1 MKFAFDIE
9 TTGLYPEIDEIL
21 SLAIVDEDMKM
32 VYSHR
37 FRPEHTESWEDAERI
52 NGISPEMVKNEPLFR
67 DCVPEIQSVFD
78 RADAIISYNGKR
90 FDIRFLEAAGLAF
103 PQEHIDVMADM
114 LPWRMKLCV
123 LTEKLDYT
131 FNAHDSAEDAKAT
144 MYCYQRLAAGAQI
157 II

>member
-1 MKFAFDIE
+1 MKFAFGIE

-21 SLAIVDEDMKM
+21 SLAIVDEDLNP

-67 DCVPEIQSVFD
+67 DCVPEIQSKFD

-90 FDIRFLEAAGLAF
+90 FD
-103 PQEHIDVMADM
+103 VMADM
-114 LPWRMKLCV
+114 LPWRMKLCA
-123 LTEKLDYT
+123 LAEKLDYT